1 MYLKQSIGVL
11 VSNFSLCY
19 KVLLY
24 KVIVGLIIIAIAVAI
39 FLPSFLPVFQDLEEL
54 GVINMCKEVFEK
66 VATFKFVGEES
77 LAVSFDNILNL
88 TSDVLVNHANTLMT
102 TYIGTAVLIL
112 IAFFL
117 NSFSQVPTA
126 EVLYGAMELQAKY
139 YFTSSILTKS
149 KISLTYSLLSMVLLL
164 PIDIIIFGICALI
177 LFGGGFKLS
186 LFLPALAILAFTF
199 LMSLRK
205 TFSSIWLG
213 VIVGETN
220 NVWKAFKISLKYVGE
235 DFSRIFST
243 CIITTLFGNA
253 LCFGLGI
260 FSLGVSFILTP
271 SIYITLECVLSLV
284 IFFNLR
290 GKRFYI
296 NENEIITPK
305 KLQDREQSFS
315 FDLK

>member
-1 MYLKQSIGVL
+1 
-11 VSNFSLCY
+11 
-19 KVLLY
+19 
-24 KVIVGLIIIAIAVAI
+24 
-39 FLPSFLPVFQDLEEL
+39 
-54 GVINMCKEVFEK
+54 KEVFEK
-66 VATFKFVGEES
+66 VATFNFVGEES

>member
-149 KISLTYSLLSMVLLL
+149 KTSLYYALLSMALML
-164 PIDIIIFGICALI
+164 PIDIIIYGLC
-177 LFGGGFKLS
+177 
-186 LFLPALAILAFTF
+186 
-199 LMSLRK
+199 
-205 TFSSIWLG
+205 G
-213 VIVGETN
+213 VI
-220 NVWKAFKISLKYVGE
+220 
-235 DFSRIFST
+235 
-243 CIITTLFGNA
+243 
-253 LCFGLGI
+253 
-260 FSLGVSFILTP
+260 
-271 SIYITLECVLSLV
+271 
-284 IFFNLR
+284 
-290 GKRFYI
+290 
-296 NENEIITPK
+296 
-305 KLQDREQSFS
+305 
-315 FDLK
+315 